1 MYESSLITIVFTLA
15 FFFESIMGFGGLLI
29 ALSILSFFLEIK
41 ALTPVII
48 YVGFTASMV
57 VLFTD
62 RKTINWSLLIKTI
75 FPISIIGLLIGVNL
89 FSNISEAILLKV
101 FAIFLVVVTLKS
113 LIFLKLKLKLKSYF
127 RFPLLFAGGIAHG
140 LFSIGGPFTLLAVK
154 ESFINKN
161 SLRSTMAF
169 YFAFF
174 NLVRFLQLNYLK
186 KYEFAEFFLM
196 WWLIIPISLA
206 VLLGYRIHL
215 RIPEDIFKKII
226 NILLLAAGLIYITK

>member
-1 MYESSLITIVFTLA
+1 
-15 FFFESIMGFGGLLI
+15 
-29 ALSILSFFLEIK
+29 
-41 ALTPVII
+41 
-48 YVGFTASMV
+48 
-57 VLFTD
+57 
-62 RKTINWSLLIKTI
+62 
-75 FPISIIGLLIGVNL
+75 
-89 FSNISEAILLKV
+89 
-101 FAIFLVVVTLKS
+101 
-113 LIFLKLKLKLKSYF
+113 
-127 RFPLLFAGGIAHG
+127 
-140 LFSIGGPFTLLAVK
+140 
-154 ESFINKN
+154 
-161 SLRSTMAF
+161 MAF